1 MQATSGPGQRAAIA
15 SGGRVPSSALQPDRW
30 ATVSPRPSA
39 RHWHGPADPLWR
51 WPATT
56 IAELETAVRERAHV
70 IAIVFDN
77 GRYGTIWRHQER
89 RGAGVGLGTTLGP
102 IDFAAAAEAFG
113 ALGLSVGSD
122 EEFEPALRQALEAG
136 RPALLH
142 LALDPRWTTPDGSP
156 EDYDRMPSADT
167 VEVAL
172 VAETEAEVEAV
183 EALVAEVEA
192 VEAIEAEVEAVEALE
207 VAVEAVVAM
216 EAAIEAAE
224 EFEAAVEAVNAA
236 ETVDAGEPEDEA
248 PATKPV

>member
-1 MQATSGPGQRAAIA
+1 VALAGD
-15 SGGRVPSSALQPDRW
+15 GGFAM
-30 ATVSPRPSA
+30 
-39 RHWHGPADPLWR
+39 
-51 WPATT
+51 T

-77 GRYGTIWRHQER
+77 GRYGMILRHQER

-142 LALDPRWTTPDGSP
+142 LALDPRWTTPDGSL
-156 EDYDRMPSADT
+156 ADNNRGLDGDA

-172 VAETEAEVEAV
+172 VNEVVAEVEAV
-183 EALVAEVEA
+183 EALVAVEEA
-192 VEAIEAEVEAVEALE
+192 VEALVAVEEAVEALE
-207 VAVEAVVAM
+207 
-216 EAAIEAAE
+216 
-224 EFEAAVEAVNAA
+224 AAVEAVEVIEADIEA
-236 ETVDAGEPEDEA
+236 SQGAEA
-248 PATKPV
+248 PAEAVDAEVDPGESESEASATEPG